1 MIADVGDMGES
12 AQYGAVE
19 NSSPPSDSLSN
30 QSENIECSL
39 DFASPIDSIYYF
51 ESPNGRLVNLEGP
64 TAQVGTRV
72 IFECTDSKAKTA
84 FRECLADG
92 QWSSQ
97 NNAIICDK
105 WRYWAAVIAAATSAF
120 IIIILLMYFTCSAY
134 NKRKKR
140 KYIARKERIR
150 EQDDLMMRNENFV
163 RLNFRPLPLSVHPDA
178 PENSSASA
186 PEAAEVTSSDPGQT

>member
-1 MIADVGDMGES
+1 MIADVGDVGES

-19 NSSPPSDSLSN
+19 NLSPPSDSLTNNSG
-30 QSENIECSL
+30 NIECSL

-97 NNAIICDK
+97 DNAIICDK

-134 NKRKKR
+134 NKRRKR
-140 KYIARKERIR
+140 KYIARKESHVSCNLYTLKHAYTLNTIQPQSLYCIIEFLHRIPW
-150 EQDDLMMRNENFV
+150 ETF
-163 RLNFRPLPLSVHPDA
+163 
-178 PENSSASA
+178 
-186 PEAAEVTSSDPGQT
+186 